1 MARAVDG
8 VEEAL
13 RLGPT
18 LVFNASREGREDVG
32 VGECARDE
40 AIDGRGEENVDMVAV
55 AERMKRDARG
65 QINGVKRW
73 SVPCGWKLRAAS
85 FFALVP
91 LYQDLLQ

>member
-1 MARAVDG
+1 MRRGLGEMARAVDG

-18 LVFNASREGREDVG
+18 LVFNASREGREDG

-40 AIDGRGEENVDMVAV
+40 AIDGRGEESVDMVAF

-65 QINGVKRW
+65 QVNVKRW
-73 SVPCGWKLRAAS
+73 SVPSCEFRAAS
-85 FFALVP
+85 FFALF
-91 LYQDLLQ
+91 LQ

>member
-40 AIDGRGEENVDMVAV
+40 AIDGRGEDRVDMVAF

-65 QINGVKRW
+65 QVNVKRW
-73 SVPCGWKLRAAS
+73 SVPCWSSELLPSLHS
-85 FFALVP
+85 FHK
-91 LYQDLLQ
+91 QIQIQIQ